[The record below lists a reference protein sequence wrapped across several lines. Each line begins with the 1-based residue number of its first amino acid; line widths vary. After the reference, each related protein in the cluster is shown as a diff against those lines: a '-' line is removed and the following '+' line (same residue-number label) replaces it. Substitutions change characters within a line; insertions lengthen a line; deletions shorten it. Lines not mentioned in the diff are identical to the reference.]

1 MYMYFI
7 HFFQVSAA
15 VRSLQKIYARDE
27 VEANSVFKIAVD
39 AMNMYNLKIK
49 TMENTRELIKDNVR
63 DEEYQ
68 RWSKQSIPRRSMQI
82 KAAAVSIVIF

>member
-15 VRSLQKIYARDE
+15 VRSLQKIYVRDE
-27 VEANSVFKIAVD
+27 VEANSLFKIAVD
-39 AMNMYNLKIK
+39 AMNTYNLKIK
-49 TMENTRELIKDNVR
+49 TMEKTRELIKDNVR

-68 RWSKQSIPRRSMQI
+68 RWSKQCIPRRSMQI
-82 KAAAVSIVIF
+82 KVAAVSIVIF